1 MKKYSKILSCH
12 IGMERQLEAE
22 NQRLRDTN
30 EMLASNL
37 LAEAENAQRL
47 EAENA
52 RLREALKSNISK
64 DSTKPPSNSATSA
77 GRKSRGGGAMGKCKN
92 DFPHGDHE
100 LSKTHICPN
109 HGRLLKCEIDE
120 GGACLVCKEFFLVV
134 EIQRRRRGE

>member
-12 IGMERQLEAE
+12 IGMERPTTEYCEQLEAE

-52 RLREALKSNISK
+52 RLLPLQKAVEAAAVYIFFHDKSGGK
-64 DSTKPPSNSATSA
+64 WFTSA
-77 GRKSRGGGAMGKCKN
+77 PTEYEDKARIKKRFVEAVRATGITYEGTPRK
-92 DFPHGDHE
+92 
-100 LSKTHICPN
+100 
-109 HGRLLKCEIDE
+109 
-120 GGACLVCKEFFLVV
+120 
-134 EIQRRRRGE
+134 RR